1 MRELEERLARQE
13 ATSEELSQCKEK
25 LEDEVSGLKGDVEG
39 LELHLQKAEQEKQTK
54 DNQIR
59 TLNEEMARQ
68 DESISKMQKDKK
80 QMDQTIKQT
89 QEALAAEEDKV
100 NHLNKLK
107 AKLEQNVDE
116 VSIPLPSLKAQY
128 TPPTP
133 TRRNRRVASCRRC
146 EHTRRQS

>member
-13 ATSEELSQCKEK
+13 ATSEELSVHKER
-25 LEDEVSGLKGDVEG
+25 LEDEVSSLKQDVEAF
-39 LELHLQKAEQEKQTK
+39 ELNLAKAEQEKQTK
-54 DNQIR
+54 DGQIR

-68 DESISKMQKDKK
+68 DESISKLQKDKK

-107 AKLEQNVDE
+107 QKMEANIDD
-116 VSIPLPSLKAQY
+116 VSTAAFVFQSSLYSQ
-128 TPPTP
+128 
-133 TRRNRRVASCRRC
+133 RRITNEAMYWYLVA
-146 EHTRRQS
+146 